1 MQYAYICAHTHTHM
15 HTVPKYGTCNI
26 MHVCVSGLLDFVS
39 GWEQGTSGGKKGKRK
54 KKDAN
59 ASAAAYCTVCTVLHC
74 TVCTA
79 RSRCRLAWPR
89 LASHCIASFRPVK
102 LIPTYLY
109 FLVQV
114 SRHVVCLLY
123 ITLPV
128 CSLGVVHCHC
138 HHHHHH
144 RRHTTTLHVL

>member
-1 MQYAYICAHTHTHM
+1 MAR
-15 HTVPKYGTCNI
+15 NR
-26 MHVCVSGLLDFVS
+26 
-39 GWEQGTSGGKKGKRK
+39 EQAAGRKGSGKKKMQTHQPLHT
-54 KKDAN
+54 AL
-59 ASAAAYCTVCTVLHC
+59 YCTALHC

-79 RSRCRLAWPR
+79 RSRCRLASPR

-102 LIPTYLY
+102 LIPTSYLY

-114 SRHVVCLLY
+114 SRHVVCPRY
-123 ITLPV
+123 FTLPV

-144 RRHTTTLHVL
+144 HHRRHTTTLHVLRSGRYLRYVGGYVGGYR